1 MDRFFLFIMIAEL
14 LQSKETLCSL
24 FSRRQ
29 TVISFPEEASNMMGE
44 ISGIIRPNG
53 DVNPTRNNASVI
65 SFYAYRSSFCLIQV
79 HVKEAVDIPFIRTTI
94 NFFIEYL
101 LVLSCSFFSF
111 FFLDCHYTIKN
122 MKVM

>member
-14 LQSKETLCSL
+14 LESKETLCSL

-29 TVISFPEEASNMMGE
+29 TVISFPEEASNMMDE

-65 SFYAYRSSFCLIQV
+65 SFYAYRSSFCLI
-79 HVKEAVDIPFIRTTI
+79 
-94 NFFIEYL
+94 
-101 LVLSCSFFSF
+101 
-111 FFLDCHYTIKN
+111 
-122 MKVM
+122 